1 MHNKN
6 FMEDEEYELLTWV
19 LNYSKP
25 DILTLEYNGIEGENE
40 ELIIKNIEEQLN
52 KINEICG

>member
-1 MHNKN
+1 
-6 FMEDEEYELLTWV
+6 MEDEEYELLTWV

-25 DILTLEYNGIEGENE
+25 DIVTLEYNGIEGENE
-40 ELIIKNIEEQLN
+40 EVIINNLEEQLN